1 MSTYNLLTD
10 EQIEASLCGQLEAER
25 LRRNITQTELVRQ
38 AGVSVRTIRRM
49 EKGEGVSLATFIRTM
64 KALNLEDRLETLF
77 PDQSISQSNVSAKRC
92 KFASGQAAL
101 GNQASRQAIGI
112 GVTNEAMGGLS
123 SGDET
128 LRLLVGYKNAG
139 TLSFSMPPSSSAA
152 VLKLLRS

>member
-25 LRRNITQTELVRQ
+25 LRRNVTQAELARQ

-77 PDQSISQSNVSAKRC
+77 PDQSIQPIERVRKTMQVRER
-92 KFASGQAAL
+92 ASGTRKS
-101 GNQASRQAIGI
+101 GKPTGDWHW
-112 GVTNEAMGGLS
+112 
-123 SGDET
+123 GDE
-128 LRLLVGYKNAG
+128 
-139 TLSFSMPPSSSAA
+139 
-152 VLKLLRS
+152 